1 MGFSKVFQDLVERK
15 ERAEKGEYNCLP
27 LPFPR
32 FRKYFPGIER
42 GKYLIITANQKVG
55 KSKFADYIF
64 IYEPI
69 FFGIEH
75 PEFHFHVI
83 YFTLEMSPNAKYQE
97 FLSFLLYR
105 LDNKVVSPA
114 DLRSI
119 DSEHPLPQ
127 EILDLLQTDIYQKY
141 IKYYEEH
148 VDYYGDIR
156 NPTGMRKVVRA
167 YANEHGHYNYVP
179 YETIDD
185 VTGKVVTRQRLDP
198 DKPYTADDESE
209 YVVVIT
215 DNAANITTES
225 GMSQK
230 EAIEKWSKD
239 YIQFRDQ
246 LLYIPVLIQHQAQGV
261 EGIESRKMD
270 LMVPSSA
277 GLAVSKT
284 TSNDASLL
292 IGLYNPFKYGKKDYE
307 GLTYKKIA

>member
-1 MGFSKVFQDLVERK
+1 
-15 ERAEKGEYNCLP
+15 
-27 LPFPR
+27 
-32 FRKYFPGIER
+32 
-42 GKYLIITANQKVG
+42 
-55 KSKFADYIF
+55 
-64 IYEPI
+64 
-69 FFGIEH
+69 
-75 PEFHFHVI
+75 
-83 YFTLEMSPNAKYQE
+83 MSPNAKYQE

-167 YANEHGHYNYVP
+167 YAEEHGHYNHVP

-246 LLYIPVLIQHQAQGV
+246 LLYIPVLIQHQAQYCINRYV
-261 EGIESRKMD
+261 F
-270 LMVPSSA
+270 VP
-277 GLAVSKT
+277 LQK
-284 TSNDASLL
+284 
-292 IGLYNPFKYGKKDYE
+292 LY
-307 GLTYKKIA
+307 L